1 MSEAQQHIALVTGA
15 SRGIGASIALHLAQ
29 QGYVVIGTATSDEG
43 AAKISQALS
52 AFSGSRGANLNV
64 NDADAGAAL
73 IDAIVKEHGGLQVL
87 VNNAGITAD
96 GLLLQMPDADW
107 TRVLQTNLEAVFR
120 LCRAAA
126 RPMLMQRHGR
136 VINLSSV
143 SAGRPNRG
151 QANYAASKGGVEAFT
166 RALAVELAAKKI
178 TANAVAP
185 GIIETEMSARIR
197 GAADKELKAA
207 IPMKRY
213 GLAGEVAA
221 LVSFLAGPDS
231 SYITGQVIGVDGG
244 LGL

>member
-1 MSEAQQHIALVTGA
+1 MIALVTGG
-15 SRGIGASIALHLAQ
+15 SRGIGRAIAERLAADHQARVLIVYRSRADEAEAAAEAVRAAGGEAALHAADLGDPVA
-29 QGYVVIGTATSDEG
+29 AEG
-43 AAKISQALS
+43 CVQAC
-52 AFSGSRGANLNV
+52 
-64 NDADAGAAL
+64 
-73 IDAIVKEHGGLQVL
+73 IDRFGGIEVL

-126 RPMLMQRHGR
+126 RPMLPQRHGR